1 MLQSGAQVDATTKDL
16 YTALHIAAK
25 EVSKLFFNFFGHILG
40 IFFGNNDNK
49 ISFFFKKKGQE
60 EVASVLL
67 EHKASL
73 TATTKKGFTPLHL
86 AAKYGN
92 LKVIFFFQ
100 FFYKYSSNN

>member
-1 MLQSGAQVDATTKDL
+1 MDATTKDL

-25 EVSKLFFNFFGHILG
+25 E
-40 IFFGNNDNK
+40 
-49 ISFFFKKKGQE
+49 GQE

-73 TATTKKGFTPLHL
+73 TAATKKGFTPLHL

-92 LKVIFFFQ
+92 LKVSRLLLEKDAPVDAEGNFTTRMRAKRASEFRFLDTE
-100 FFYKYSSNN
+100 FRFSDTKFRFSDT

>member
-1 MLQSGAQVDATTKDL
+1 MLLQSGAQVDATTKDL

-25 EVSKLFFNFFGHILG
+25 E
-40 IFFGNNDNK
+40 
-49 ISFFFKKKGQE
+49 GQE

-92 LKVIFFFQ
+92 LKVSRLLLEKDAPVDAEGKNGNYTYYISKLPILDPFCHHNLFKFIL
-100 FFYKYSSNN
+100 

>member
-1 MLQSGAQVDATTKDL
+1 MDATTKDL

-25 EVSKLFFNFFGHILG
+25 E
-40 IFFGNNDNK
+40 
-49 ISFFFKKKGQE
+49 GQE

-73 TATTKKGFTPLHL
+73 TAATKKGFTPLHL

-92 LKVIFFFQ
+92 LKVSRLLLEKDAPVDAEGNFPFSNCLKITQNVAFEFWHFPLIFCLI
-100 FFYKYSSNN
+100 KSDLSGNAV